1 MKRLDVGRWDAAH
14 GGLHPRLF
22 ARRAPASRATIASRT
37 AEVST
42 TSTDRERSRPDP
54 GGKSAA
60 GCDVSY
66 ARNSPRSRRQRLP
79 REGAQL
85 PADERLAVAL
95 LSLIRQP
102 SHHDVASR
110 SDGGCKQV
118 GRKALGAIGG
128 DRPRRRAGN
137 AVAHATVGGSR
148 IRQLRARRCSP
159 SRVSGGGSPN
169 APRRSARSPC
179 RSNRRSTRARRPRP
193 PGTRPG

>member
-1 MKRLDVGRWDAAH
+1 MSMRCG
-14 GGLHPRLF
+14 
-22 ARRAPASRATIASRT
+22 ARRSPSSAIRSTSPGVACDNRLKDGRSCRQPAPIGNGRARIPA
-37 AEVST
+37 VSPQQDAT
-42 TSTDRERSRPDP
+42 
-54 GGKSAA
+54 SAA
-60 GCDVSY
+60 RGI
-66 ARNSPRSRRQRLP
+66 RRALAGQRDP

-85 PADERLAVAL
+85 PAEERLAVAL

-102 SHHDVASR
+102 TRHDAASR
-110 SDGGCKQV
+110 SNGECKQV

-128 DRPRRRAGN
+128 DRPRRQAGN
-137 AVAHATVGGSR
+137 AVGHATVGGSG

>member
-1 MKRLDVGRWDAAH
+1 MKRLDVDEMRRTEVSILGYSLDEPRRRVRRSPQGRPRCRQPVPIGTVAPGSRVSPQQDATSPTR
-14 GGLHPRLF
+14 GI
-22 ARRAPASRATIASRT
+22 RRAL
-37 AEVST
+37 
-42 TSTDRERSRPDP
+42 
-54 GGKSAA
+54 A
-60 GCDVSY
+60 G
-66 ARNSPRSRRQRLP
+66 QRVP

-102 SHHDVASR
+102 THHDVASR
-110 SDGGCKQV
+110 SDGDCKQV

-159 SRVSGGGSPN
+159 SRVSGGDSPN

>member
-1 MKRLDVGRWDAAH
+1 MRRTEVSVLGYSLDE
-14 GGLHPRLF
+14 PRS
-22 ARRAPASRATIASRT
+22 SRATIASRT
-37 AEVST
+37 AAVST
-42 TSTDRERSRPDP
+42 TSTDRERSRPDL
-54 GGKSAA
+54 GRKSAA
-60 GCDVSY
+60 GCDVSH
-66 ARNSPRSRRQRLP
+66 ARNSPPSRRAARP

-85 PADERLAVAL
+85 LADERLAVAL

-102 SHHDVASR
+102 THHEVASR
-110 SDGGCKQV
+110 SDGDCKEV
-118 GRKALGAIGG
+118 GRGRQALVAIGG

-137 AVAHATVGGSR
+137 AVAHATVRGSR

-159 SRVSGGGSPN
+159 SRVSGGDSPN